1 MFTVISS
8 VLLHF
13 HSRLCSYV
21 LWCFCIFLSDASE
34 VNDGQKR
41 RRLEASG
48 QENRSPKPSSSGR
61 IAELETKPDTPM
73 VPSVRSRVQELTQRR
88 GGNPTL
94 EVFHQHLPKKT
105 NSTKTWTLN
114 GCWIKLYLFGSEK
127 LVIEC
132 ICVRIQTHENITVN
146 AGRIFGTTENS
157 GTSWQPRSTFK
168 LDYLHARW
176 GLLPRCWAICVE
188 LLWLW
193 CWINTSVCVCCFR
206 SSTSGP
212 AVPVWSR
219 GSQPIRQHPGKGF

>member
-13 HSRLCSYV
+13 HSCLCSYV

-94 EVFHQHLPKKT
+94 EVLHQHLPKKT

-132 ICVRIQTHENITVN
+132 ICVRIQTHEKLQFML
-146 AGRIFGTTENS
+146 AGFMVPLKIVVRHGSQGQHSNWII
-157 GTSWQPRSTFK
+157 STQ
-168 LDYLHARW
+168 DEGYCQ
-176 GLLPRCWAICVE
+176 GVE
-188 LLWLW
+188 Q
-193 CWINTSVCVCCFR
+193 S
-206 SSTSGP
+206 
-212 AVPVWSR
+212 VWSCCDCDVR
-219 GSQPIRQHPGKGF
+219 